1 MKLYKIIYNDGG
13 WHTGLPFKAL
23 FIAENEDE
31 VKEKSNTYNDFKR
44 MQTSVGGDLYMYE
57 ITNLE
62 HIGIENGSD
71 FEFNIKKRE
80 E

>member
-1 MKLYKIIYNDGG
+1 MKLYRIVYNDGG
-13 WHTGLPFKAL
+13 WHSGGTPDSFFVAK
-23 FIAENEDE
+23 NEDE
-31 VKEKSNTYNDFKR
+31 VKEKSRAYNNFKR

-57 ITNLE
+57 ITNLF
-62 HIGIENGSD
+62 HIGVENGSD